1 MQFDLVWKEWIWRK
15 LHSSKLWPS
24 PILWPDPTSILNIPF
39 VIIMIIPV
47 NDPLTR
53 TDLTLI
59 LIILILCD
67 HPHGSPS
74 CPPPETPWTSPTLGH
89 PHRVARC
96 LVAAW
101 QEFSPVAWDHL
112 PPLPPPIQKFKSNL
126 YFLLTSQHHLHMIMH
141 YALETDTV
149 LWRQN
154 FTHITPDD
162 DDDGYGTWCWRRGT
176 WEWFPPRDRWL
187 WGTICPLSLLPHP
200 PCTWEQWGPVLL
212 FPTSDA
218 SLASSSA
225 LSSCSL
231 NAGLSII
238 LYFVCCCQSF
248 CVFWS

>member
-1 MQFDLVWKEWIWRK
+1 MSDSPGMGPSFFGWPK
-15 LHSSKLWPS
+15 LSSQCFAFCKS
-24 PILWPDPTSILNIPF
+24 
-39 VIIMIIPV
+39 
-47 NDPLTR
+47 
-53 TDLTLI
+53 
-59 LIILILCD
+59 
-67 HPHGSPS
+67 
-74 CPPPETPWTSPTLGH
+74 
-89 PHRVARC
+89 
-96 LVAAW
+96 
-101 QEFSPVAWDHL
+101 
-112 PPLPPPIQKFKSNL
+112 PIQKFKSNL

-162 DDDGYGTWCWRRGT
+162 DDDVYGTWCWRRGT

-238 LYFVCCCQSF
+238 FLGFACCCQSF

>member
-1 MQFDLVWKEWIWRK
+1 
-15 LHSSKLWPS
+15 
-24 PILWPDPTSILNIPF
+24 
-39 VIIMIIPV
+39 
-47 NDPLTR
+47 
-53 TDLTLI
+53 
-59 LIILILCD
+59 
-67 HPHGSPS
+67 
-74 CPPPETPWTSPTLGH
+74 
-89 PHRVARC
+89 
-96 LVAAW
+96 
-101 QEFSPVAWDHL
+101 
-112 PPLPPPIQKFKSNL
+112 
-126 YFLLTSQHHLHMIMH
+126 MH

-154 FTHITPDD
+154 FTHIIPDD

-238 LYFVCCCQSF
+238 FLGFACCCQSVSF
-248 CVFWS
+248 CIFIRCCLFCHFSLYFLSRAHVSWRGPKLKKKHPSFLLMPNSHKLRKDSKNVNFKIGTLGPKKLSQIFDMPIIK

>member
-1 MQFDLVWKEWIWRK
+1 
-15 LHSSKLWPS
+15 
-24 PILWPDPTSILNIPF
+24 
-39 VIIMIIPV
+39 
-47 NDPLTR
+47 
-53 TDLTLI
+53 
-59 LIILILCD
+59 
-67 HPHGSPS
+67 
-74 CPPPETPWTSPTLGH
+74 
-89 PHRVARC
+89 
-96 LVAAW
+96 
-101 QEFSPVAWDHL
+101 
-112 PPLPPPIQKFKSNL
+112 
-126 YFLLTSQHHLHMIMH
+126 MH
-141 YALETDTV
+141 YTVETDTV

-154 FTHITPDD
+154 FTHIIPDD

-238 LYFVCCCQSF
+238 FLGFACCCQSVSF
-248 CVFWS
+248 CIFIRGCLFCHFSLYFLSRGFIFSSMVVHFSFAQSSRTSFYTAFSPRHRVQVRMSQDLEENKHISIQLEQNGMSTGCFCIFGNK

>member
-1 MQFDLVWKEWIWRK
+1 MQHQLIENTEDRVPGMTQ
-15 LHSSKLWPS
+15 SSEVLYHWGVS
-24 PILWPDPTSILNIPF
+24 VSF
-39 VIIMIIPV
+39 
-47 NDPLTR
+47 
-53 TDLTLI
+53 
-59 LIILILCD
+59 
-67 HPHGSPS
+67 HGS
-74 CPPPETPWTSPTLGH
+74 EKLVDEWL
-89 PHRVARC
+89 ARDGAFLFRLTKVLFPMLC
-96 LVAAW
+96 L
-101 QEFSPVAWDHL
+101 F
-112 PPLPPPIQKFKSNL
+112 QKLNSEFKSLFSINITASL
-126 YFLLTSQHHLHMIMH
+126 AHDLKH

-154 FTHITPDD
+154 FTHIIPDD

-231 NAGLSII
+231 NAGLSNIF
-238 LYFVCCCQSF
+238 LGFACCCQSF
-248 CVFWS
+248 CVFYS